1 MLSKICSGTLF
12 GLDAYSVQVEVNLT
26 NGLPA
31 FIIVGLPDTAI
42 QESKE
47 RVRAAITNSE
57 FEFPLRRL
65 TVNLAPANVKK
76 EGPSLDLPIAAG
88 ILGATGQLKSEKIDH
103 YWLIGELSL
112 TGEVKRVSGAL
123 SLAIAARKAGKRGI
137 VLPKENCGE
146 ASIVEG
152 IDIIPVSDLLEVRD
166 FLTGK
171 KEIDRVETAKGSLL
185 DKERK
190 FDVDF
195 LDIKGQQ
202 HAKRALEI
210 AAAGSHNS
218 LMVGPPGSGKT
229 MLAKRIPTILP
240 MMTMEE
246 AVEVT
251 KVYSIAGMLPAD
263 KTIIASRPFRS
274 PHHTI
279 SNAGLAG
286 GGRHPRPGEISLSH
300 RGVLFLDEFTEFSKS
315 VLQVL
320 RQPLEDKEVVISR
333 AASTLTYPASFM
345 LIGAMNPCPCG
356 YLGDR
361 TKDCLCPTHK
371 IQNYRSRISGP
382 LLDRVD
388 IQIEVPRLKK
398 DEIIGGKKGESSSA
412 IRKRVQTART
422 RQNLRYK
429 GSNITCNAEMNSR
442 DMKKYCSV
450 DNSSLAFLENAIE
463 KLGFSARAYDR
474 ILKISRTI
482 ADLAGEEKIALGH
495 LMEAVQYRSLDR
507 NILN

>member
-88 ILGATGQLKSEKIDH
+88 ILGATGQLKSEKINH

-279 SNAGLAG
+279 SSAGLAG
-286 GGRHPRPGEISLSH
+286 GGRHPKPGEISLSH

>member
-1 MLSKICSGTLF
+1 MLSKVYSGTLF
-12 GLDAYSVQVEVNLT
+12 GLDAYGVEVEVNLA

-76 EGPSLDLPIAAG
+76 EGPSLDLSIAVG
-88 ILGATGQLKSEKIDH
+88 ILAATGQLKSEDMDQ
-103 YWLIGELSL
+103 YWLVGELSL
-112 TGEVKRVSGAL
+112 TGEVRKVSGAL
-123 SLAIAARKAGKRGI
+123 SLAIAARKAGKRGVI
-137 VLPKENCGE
+137 LPKENCRE

-152 IDIIPVSDLLEVRD
+152 IDIIPVSNLLEVSE

-171 KEIDRVETAKGSLL
+171 IEIERIETARGSLL
-185 DKERK
+185 GKESK
-190 FDVDF
+190 FNVDF

-240 MMTMEE
+240 EMTMDE

-251 KVYSIAGMLPAD
+251 RVYSVAGMLPAD
-263 KTIIASRPFRS
+263 KTIVAARPFRT

-286 GGRHPRPGEISLSH
+286 GGHHPRPGEISLSH

-333 AASTLTYPASFM
+333 ATSTLTYPASFM

-361 TKDCLCPTHK
+361 SKECLCPTHK
-371 IQNYRSRISGP
+371 IQNYRNRISGP

-388 IQIEVPRLKK
+388 IQIEVPRLNTE
-398 DEIIGGKKGESSSA
+398 EIMGGKKSECSKA
-412 IRKRVQTART
+412 IRKRVQAART
-422 RQNLRYK
+422 RQNLRFK
-429 GSNITCNAEMNSR
+429 DSEITCNAEMNTR
-442 DMKKYCSV
+442 DIKKYCSV
-450 DNSSLAFLENAIE
+450 DKGSLEFLENAIE

-482 ADLAGEEKIALGH
+482 ADIDSSENISLGH

>member
-12 GLDAYSVQVEVNLT
+12 GLDAYGVQVEVNLT

-31 FIIVGLPDTAI
+31 FIIVGLPGTAI

-65 TVNLAPANVKK
+65 TVNLAPADVKK

-171 KEIDRVETAKGSLL
+171 KEIIRVETAKGSLL

-195 LDIKGQQ
+195 SDIKGQQ
-202 HAKRALEI
+202 NAKRALEI

-229 MLAKRIPTILP
+229 MSAKRIPTILP

-263 KTIIASRPFRS
+263 KTIIASRPFRT

-333 AASTLTYPASFM
+333 AAGTLTYPASFM

-356 YLGDR
+356 YL
-361 TKDCLCPTHK
+361 
-371 IQNYRSRISGP
+371 
-382 LLDRVD
+382 
-388 IQIEVPRLKK
+388 
-398 DEIIGGKKGESSSA
+398 EIG
-412 IRKRVQTART
+412 
-422 RQNLRYK
+422 
-429 GSNITCNAEMNSR
+429 
-442 DMKKYCSV
+442 
-450 DNSSLAFLENAIE
+450 
-463 KLGFSARAYDR
+463 RA
-474 ILKISRTI
+474 
-482 ADLAGEEKIALGH
+482 H
-495 LMEAVQYRSLDR
+495 V
-507 NILN
+507 